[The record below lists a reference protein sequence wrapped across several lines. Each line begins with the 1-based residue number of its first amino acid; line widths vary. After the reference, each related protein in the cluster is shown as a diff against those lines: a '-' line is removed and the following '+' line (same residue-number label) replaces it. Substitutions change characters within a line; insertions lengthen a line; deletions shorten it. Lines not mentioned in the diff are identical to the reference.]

1 MKFSSYLESITGVG
15 IFPLLSLL
23 MFVLFFTVV
32 ALWAFKAEKKM
43 IDTMKQLPLDSAETN
58 SADNNQSDRV

>member
-1 MKFSSYLESITGVG
+1 MKFSSYLETITGVG

-32 ALWAFKAEKKM
+32 ALWAFRAEKQM
-43 IDTMKQLPLDSAETN
+43 IDTMKNLPLDSEET
-58 SADNNQSDRV
+58 SAADNNNSDRV